1 MELTHQNTVKKKR
14 IVVIGAG
21 ASGMMAAGRAAET
34 GAEVILLEKTDQPG
48 KKLLLSG
55 KTRCNL
61 TNTKGLDDFIAMYGP
76 NGRFLYSAFSRFF
89 RSELLDFLKKYGVV
103 TKIERGG
110 RIFPLSDESQDV
122 VNAFRRYLK
131 DQGVKIRNQEPAIG
145 ISHHDG
151 QVIGVNLSIGHIPA
165 DAVVLATG
173 GASYPGTGSTG
184 DGYRM
189 AAAVGHTVTS
199 LHPALVPLVVE
210 ENALAKSLQG
220 ISLRNVRMPAFRCP
234 ADQLEPSL
242 APSFDTGK
250 ARFTHAC
257 LPALS
262 RVAWEK

>member
-1 MELTHQNTVKKKR
+1 MELTHQNTVKKRR

-151 QVIGVNLSIGHIPA
+151 QVTGVNLSIGHIPA
-165 DAVVLATG
+165 DAVVLATEG
-173 GASYPGTGSTG
+173 PATRYRFDRRRVQDGCRYRPHSDFIASSPCPTRCRGERPSQITSRHKPPECKDDGFPLPGRS
-184 DGYRM
+184 DR
-189 AAAVGHTVTS
+189 
-199 LHPALVPLVVE
+199 
-210 ENALAKSLQG
+210 
-220 ISLRNVRMPAFRCP
+220 
-234 ADQLEPSL
+234 
-242 APSFDTGK
+242 SFLGTFILTREG